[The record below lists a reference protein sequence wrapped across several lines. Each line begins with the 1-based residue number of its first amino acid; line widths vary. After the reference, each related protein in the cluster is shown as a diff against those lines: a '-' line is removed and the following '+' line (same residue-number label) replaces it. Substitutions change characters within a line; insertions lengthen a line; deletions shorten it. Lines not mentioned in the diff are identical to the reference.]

1 MEDRMAVTAAQIN
14 ELRKST
20 GAGML
25 DCKKALEETAGD
37 FEKAVDFLRTKGLAA
52 AAKKAGRAATEGMV
66 AAFVSDD
73 LKSGVLLEINS
84 ETDFVAKN
92 DTFQA
97 FVASIGRH
105 ILDTSPADVESM
117 LTQTFS
123 GDASKTVQTYVNGS
137 ISIIGENIQ
146 IRRFAKFDVEG
157 DGCIGSYIHAGGK
170 IGVLVQIASPAVS
183 AANKDLLKGFLR
195 DIAMHTAAAAPAFVS
210 RDQVPTDVLDREK
223 EVYRAKAKE
232 SGKPDA
238 IIEKIID
245 GQINKYYADI
255 CLIEQAFVKD
265 TDKTIQQVAKECG
278 ASAGG
283 NVSVTRFER
292 FVLGEGLQKKESD
305 FAAEVAAAAGL

>member
-1 MEDRMAVTAAQIN
+1 MAVTAAQIN

-25 DCKKALEETAGD
+25 DCKKALEETGGD

-73 LKSGVLLEINS
+73 LKSGVLLEVNS

-92 DTFQA
+92 ETFQA
-97 FVASIGRH
+97 FVASIGKH
-105 ILDTSPADVESM
+105 ILATSPADVEAM
-117 LTQTFS
+117 LAQTFS

-146 IRRFAKFDVEG
+146 IRRFAKFDVKG

-170 IGVLVQIASPAVS
+170 IGVLVQIASPAVT
-183 AANKDLLKGFLR
+183 AANKDVLQGFVK
-195 DIAMHTAAAAPAFVS
+195 DVAMHTAAAAPAFVS

-265 TDKTIQQVAKECG
+265 TDKTILQVAKECG
-278 ASAGG
+278 TAAGG
-283 NVSVTRFER
+283 NVSITSFER

>member
-1 MEDRMAVTAAQIN
+1 MAVTAAQIN
-14 ELRKST
+14 ELRKAT

-25 DCKKALEETAGD
+25 DCKKALEETDGD

-52 AAKKAGRAATEGMV
+52 AAKKAGRAATEGTV

-92 DTFQA
+92 DTFQT
-97 FVASIGRH
+97 FVSNIGKH
-105 ILDTSPADVESM
+105 ILAASPADVAVLLEQPF
-117 LTQTFS
+117 T
-123 GDASKTVQTYVNGS
+123 GDASKSVLEYLNAS

-146 IRRFAKFDVEG
+146 IRRFAKFDVQG
-157 DGCIGSYIHAGGK
+157 DGLIGSYIHAGGK
-170 IGVLVQIASPAVS
+170 IGVLVQVACPAVT
-183 AANKDLLKGFLR
+183 AGNKEVIQGFAK
-195 DIAMHTAAAAPAFVS
+195 DVAMHSAAAAPAFVC
-210 RDQVPTDVLDREK
+210 RDQVPSDVLEREK
-223 EVYRAKAKE
+223 EVYRVKAKE

-245 GQINKYYADI
+245 GQINKFYADI

-265 TDKTIQQVAKECG
+265 TDKSIQQVAKECG
-278 ASAGG
+278 TAAGG
-283 NVSVTRFER
+283 AVSITAFER

>member
-1 MEDRMAVTAAQIN
+1 MAVTAAQIN

-25 DCKKALEETAGD
+25 DCKKALEETGGD

-73 LKSGVLLEINS
+73 LKSGVLLEVNS

-92 DTFQA
+92 ETFQA
-97 FVASIGRH
+97 FVASIGQH
-105 ILDTSPADVESM
+105 ILATSPTDVEAM
-117 LTQTFS
+117 LAQTFS
-123 GDASKTVQTYVNGS
+123 GDATKTVQTYVNGS

-146 IRRFAKFDVEG
+146 IRRFAKFDVKG

-170 IGVLVQIASPAVS
+170 IGVLVQIASPAVT
-183 AANKDLLKGFLR
+183 AANKDVLQGFVK
-195 DIAMHTAAAAPAFVS
+195 DDAMHTAAAAPAFVS

-265 TDKTIQQVAKECG
+265 TDKTILQVAKECG
-278 ASAGG
+278 AAAGG
-283 NVSVTRFER
+283 NVSITRFER